1 MKQVLSL
8 LALPL
13 ALAACST
20 FGVPNG
26 DVTGNISNAPVG
38 QGTVRMALL
47 GVTFGGTT
55 NETVEQFAVTP
66 TDKGVYAI
74 SLPASPRDGGYEV
87 IAYVDSDRDQQYDQ
101 GEPRTQSNGKT
112 LVYTS
117 SNVVGTFTG
126 LSKGWNLVQDGKV
139 AQRGAPFRN
148 YDLTF

>member
-1 MKQVLSL
+1 MKRL
-8 LALPL
+8 LAFLTLPL
-13 ALAACST
+13 ALASCST

-26 DVTGNISNAPVG
+26 DVTGDISNAPVG
-38 QGTVRMALL
+38 QGTVRLALR

-66 TDKGVYAI
+66 TDKGIYAI
-74 SLPASPRDGGYEV
+74 SLPPSPRDGGYEV
-87 IAYVDSDRDQQYDQ
+87 IAYVDSNGNRQYDS
-101 GEPRTQSNGKT
+101 GETRTQSNGKT

-126 LSKGWNLVQDGKV
+126 LSKGWNLVQDGQV
-139 AQRGAPFRN
+139 VQRGTPFHN